1 MEQIQLDIQPKDT
14 LKLQLASVIQFMGQ
28 LQYEWMACSKCFESH
43 HPINKGRSILSL
55 TSAIALHNNNYT
67 SFWGG
72 HHGLYF
78 PFEDIP
84 WKWYEAA
91 RQSKIVTSVSLQH
104 SRRKGIICQKMWV
117 HFADTENG
125 ELFKSKFM

>member
-14 LKLQLASVIQFMGQ
+14 TRLQLSSVVKFMNE
-28 LQYEWMACSKCFESH
+28 LQYYWYPITKCFNSV

-55 TSAIALHNNNYT
+55 TTGVLLHNNFYTEWHGNY
-67 SFWGG
+67 
-72 HHGLYF
+72 LDA
-78 PFEDIP
+78 PFESMP
-84 WKWYEAA
+84 WKWVEASKQA
-91 RQSKIVTSVSLQH
+91 KIVTSVSLQH